1 MLRIIKFERCSK
13 MKRRRIEMKKNPER
27 TEARKMEIVKAAL
40 ELFFEKG
47 YEGTSVRM
55 IQERIGKQ
63 VGGFYYYFDSK
74 DDVFDAALDF
84 FFASYEKEMDEIIE
98 NGKDNPSDTLTKY
111 FEYIHEATQEFRR
124 NYVGKLQLG
133 VLGAIREHTL
143 EVMHKY
149 VLQILGIYQEKGMLT
164 NASASMEVA
173 ANFLTYGVGGSILYQ
188 SKEQYLQQEE
198 EIKEVVKM
206 LLNSNRK

>member
-1 MLRIIKFERCSK
+1 
-13 MKRRRIEMKKNPER
+13 MKKNPER

>member
-1 MLRIIKFERCSK
+1 
-13 MKRRRIEMKKNPER
+13 MKKNPER

-84 FFASYEKEMDEIIE
+84 FFASYEKQMDEIIE

-149 VLQILGIYQEKGMLT
+149 VLQILEIYQEKGMLT

>member
-1 MLRIIKFERCSK
+1 
-13 MKRRRIEMKKNPER
+13 MKKNPER

-133 VLGAIREHTL
+133 VLGAIREHTF

-149 VLQILGIYQEKGMLT
+149 VLQILEIYQEKGMLT

>member
-1 MLRIIKFERCSK
+1 
-13 MKRRRIEMKKNPER
+13 MKKNPER

-63 VGGFYYYFDSK
+63 VGGFYYYFESK

-84 FFASYEKEMDEIIE
+84 FFNSYEKEMDEIIE

>member
-1 MLRIIKFERCSK
+1 
-13 MKRRRIEMKKNPER
+13 MKKNPER

-111 FEYIHEATQEFRR
+111 FEYIYEATQEFRR
-124 NYVGKLQLG
+124 NNVGKLQLG

-143 EVMHKY
+143 EVIHKY
-149 VLQILGIYQEKGMLT
+149 VLQILEIYQEKGMLT

-206 LLNSNRK
+206 LLNSNEK

>member
-1 MLRIIKFERCSK
+1 
-13 MKRRRIEMKKNPER
+13 MKKNPER

-63 VGGFYYYFDSK
+63 VGGFYYYFESK
-74 DDVFDAALDF
+74 DDVFDVALDF
-84 FFASYEKEMDEIIE
+84 FFASYEKQMDEIIE

-111 FEYIHEATQEFRR
+111 FEYIH
-124 NYVGKLQLG
+124 QLG

-149 VLQILGIYQEKGMLT
+149 VLQILEIYQEKGMLT

-198 EIKEVVKM
+198 EIKEVVRM
-206 LLNSNRK
+206 LLNSNKK

>member
-1 MLRIIKFERCSK
+1 
-13 MKRRRIEMKKNPER
+13 MKKNPER

-149 VLQILGIYQEKGMLT
+149 VLQILEIYQEKGMLT